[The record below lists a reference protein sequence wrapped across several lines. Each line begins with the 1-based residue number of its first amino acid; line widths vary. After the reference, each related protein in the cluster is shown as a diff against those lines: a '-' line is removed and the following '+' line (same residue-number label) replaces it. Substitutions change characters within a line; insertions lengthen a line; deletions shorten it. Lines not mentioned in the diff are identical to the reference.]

1 VGYDL
6 TKRISDLKRQTDE
19 SRIGRWGLFRVV
31 ILSCVLL
38 AIIANFVLPSHTPHQ
53 GEEDTWHKDI
63 EVQVKERLAWLESSP
78 IVLWSGSA
86 DIYWDIARSLTDGIQ
101 AQEDS
106 VDDANAIVSFSAIWT
121 MFHRIYVGAVL
132 RVSFVLLAFWPLWII
147 SFLLGYWA
155 LTNRYIQRPS
165 ETLLGVCDPHRGPF
179 YSGLWGPL
187 QPNNSF
193 SGIDYS
199 APGLACPKKEK
210 RSVAMRDRLA
220 VILKKYDAFSET
232 NIELVQIVLAHADF
246 PAVVGEEN
254 WGDDD
259 DNDDVKEE
267 KASKTGFVSNEDGN
281 VRDSCILGLTA
292 ILEAHQKLA
301 YYVSSLQKKKVKNHS
316 LNKNYP
322 GHIANLKK
330 LTDSMSPLGKMLLLS
345 LTADRQWAIGQLDAK
360 LIATAYLSTEAGK
373 SLVFKRHS
381 GQFTRI
387 SNYPHLQARAVVTSI
402 LPYHSEYNGDERL
415 IIRQAI
421 ICSRRHGDFGR
432 AFLPIK
438 MPIQSRALRDWLE
451 ILYADPDQRTD
462 SAHLVELDGHI
473 EEISVNWRNGFS
485 SRLRKEAAEKTP
497 DGKTVKIKA
506 GTPRSIWKGVAFKSV
521 VLMPFKEMISIALK
535 GIHPQRISRISALL
549 ALTRQHQARI
559 SISARLPGFKRLAME
574 AEKSTADTDDI
585 VKNLLSQKDGAQSFE
600 YWRIVRR
607 MLTKYNWLSTR
618 IGDDGVPLAGL
629 VKGGIEG
636 EGGRNFEALDI
647 VVPLRQRRFVE
658 LFGRKWEANYY
669 GDGPTPED
677 IRVFITNAEYEA
689 RIGSGG
695 PTSTPLKAA
704 ESTDSNKTIASGG

>member
-1 VGYDL
+1 MGYDL

-31 ILSCVLL
+31 LVSCILLGVL
-38 AIIANFVLPSHTPHQ
+38 ANFILPSHAPQ
-53 GEEDTWHKDI
+53 GGDEDTWHKDI
-63 EVQVKERLAWLESSP
+63 EKQVGERLSWLEESP
-78 IVLWSGSA
+78 LVLWSGSA
-86 DIYWDIARSLTDGIQ
+86 DIYWDIAKSLTDGTDTQIEGS
-101 AQEDS
+101 A
-106 VDDANAIVSFSAIWT
+106 DADALISFGTVWT
-121 MFHRIYVGAVL
+121 MVTRVYVGAIL
-132 RVSFVLLAFWPLWII
+132 RLSFVLLAFWPIWII

-155 LTNRYIQRPS
+155 LTNRYVQRPS
-165 ETLLGVCDPHRGPF
+165 QTLLGICDPHKGPF
-179 YSGLWGPL
+179 YSGVWGPL

-210 RSVAMRDRLA
+210 RAVALRDRLTL
-220 VILKKYDAFSET
+220 ILKKYNAFSET
-232 NIELVQIVLAHADF
+232 NLELVQIVLAHADF

-254 WGDDD
+254 WGEEEE
-259 DNDDVKEE
+259 DDVQEE
-267 KASKTGFVSNEDGN
+267 KSSNTGFLTNEDGK
-281 VRDSCILGLTA
+281 VRDSCIQGLTA

-402 LPYHSEYNGDERL
+402 LPYHTEYNGDDRL

-485 SRLRKEAAEKTP
+485 SRLRKEAAKKTP
-497 DGKTVKIKA
+497 DGKPVKVVA

-521 VLMPFKEMISIALK
+521 VLMPLSEMISIALK
-535 GIHPQRISRISALL
+535 GIHPQRIDRISALL

-574 AEKSTADTDDI
+574 AEKSSADTDDI
-585 VKNLLSQKDGAQSFE
+585 VKNLLAQKDGARAFE

-629 VKGGIEG
+629 VKGAIEK
-636 EGGRNFEALDI
+636 EGGRNIEALGI

-658 LFGRKWEANYY
+658 LFGRKWEPNYY

-677 IRVFITNAEYEA
+677 VRVFITNAEYESKV
-689 RIGSGG
+689 GSKE
-695 PTSTPLKAA
+695 PIPAPLEAVVNA
-704 ESTDSNKTIASGG
+704 TGSSKTAASG